1 MKIKLFGNIALYIT
15 WSMVIGFF
23 LYYLSIL
30 GAMAYLLFIDG
41 SSGGF
46 GQFVSIP
53 SFILVF
59 GVGIG
64 FTIMRKHTLKEN
76 ELGKALKE
84 DFFLAG
90 WIGFLVGLGFLGAGM
105 DEQFGNIEWG
115 ISIVISNFKTITIP
129 LLYGYI
135 CGKMFEASSTKPVI
149 EWRFKKLKNYFPIRN

>member
-1 MKIKLFGNIALYIT
+1 MQIKLIGDMSIYINRNLIIGFVLMYV
-15 WSMVIGFF
+15 SMV
-23 LYYLSIL
+23 
-30 GAMAYLLFIDG
+30 GAMAYVLFIDG
-41 SSGGF
+41 AAGGF

-64 FTIMRKHTLKEN
+64 FTLMRKHTLKEN
-76 ELGKALKE
+76 ELGKALKK
-84 DFFLAG
+84 DFIFAG

-115 ISIVISNFKTITIP
+115 ISIIVSNLKTVTIP

-135 CGKMFEASSTKPVI
+135 CGNMFEASCTKPI
-149 EWRFKKLKNYFPIRN
+149 SK

>member
-1 MKIKLFGNIALYIT
+1 MQIKLIGDMSIYINRNLIIGFVLMYV
-15 WSMVIGFF
+15 SMV
-23 LYYLSIL
+23 
-30 GAMAYLLFIDG
+30 GAMAYVLFIDG
-41 SSGGF
+41 AAGGF

-64 FTIMRKHTLKEN
+64 FTLMRKHTLKEN
-76 ELGKALKE
+76 ELGKALKK
-84 DFFLAG
+84 DFILAG

-115 ISIVISNFKTITIP
+115 ISIVVSNLKTVTIP

-135 CGKMFEASSTKPVI
+135 CGNMFEASCTKPI
-149 EWRFKKLKNYFPIRN
+149 SK

>member
-1 MKIKLFGNIALYIT
+1 MQIKLIGDMSIYINRNLIIGFVLMYV
-15 WSMVIGFF
+15 SMV
-23 LYYLSIL
+23 
-30 GAMAYLLFIDG
+30 GAMAYVLFIDG
-41 SSGGF
+41 AAGGF

-64 FTIMRKHTLKEN
+64 FTLMRKHTLKEN
-76 ELGKALKE
+76 ELGKALKK
-84 DFFLAG
+84 DFIFAG

-115 ISIVISNFKTITIP
+115 ISIVVSNLKTVTIP

-135 CGKMFEASSTKPVI
+135 CGNMFEASCTKPI
-149 EWRFKKLKNYFPIRN
+149 SK

>member
-1 MKIKLFGNIALYIT
+1 MQIKLIGDMSIYINRNLT
-15 WSMVIGFF
+15 IGAVLMYVSMV
-23 LYYLSIL
+23 
-30 GAMAYLLFIDG
+30 GAMAYVLFIDG
-41 SSGGF
+41 AAGSF

-64 FTIMRKHTLKEN
+64 FTLMRKHTLKEN
-76 ELGKALKE
+76 ELGKALKK
-84 DFFLAG
+84 DFIFAG

-115 ISIVISNFKTITIP
+115 ISIIVSKLKTVTIP

-135 CGKMFEASSTKPVI
+135 CGNMFEASCTKPI
-149 EWRFKKLKNYFPIRN
+149 SK

>member
-1 MKIKLFGNIALYIT
+1 MQIKLIGDMSIYINRNLT
-15 WSMVIGFF
+15 IGAVLMYVSMV
-23 LYYLSIL
+23 
-30 GAMAYLLFIDG
+30 GAMAYVLFIDG
-41 SSGGF
+41 AAGGF

-64 FTIMRKHTLKEN
+64 FTLMRKHTLKEN
-76 ELGKALKE
+76 ELGKALKK
-84 DFFLAG
+84 DFIFAG

-115 ISIVISNFKTITIP
+115 ISIVVSNLKTVTIP

-135 CGKMFEASSTKPVI
+135 CGNMFEASCTKPI
-149 EWRFKKLKNYFPIRN
+149 SK

>member
-1 MKIKLFGNIALYIT
+1 MKIKLFGNVAIYLS
-15 WSMVIGFF
+15 WSLVIGFF

-30 GAMAYLLFIDG
+30 GAMAYALFIDG
-41 SSGGF
+41 VAGGF
-46 GQFVSIP
+46 GQFISIP

-76 ELGKALKE
+76 ELGKALKK
-84 DFFLAG
+84 DFILAG

-115 ISIVISNFKTITIP
+115 ISIVVSNLKTVTIP

-135 CGKMFEASSTKPVI
+135 CGNMLEASLTKPI
-149 EWRFKKLKNYFPIRN
+149 TD

>member
-1 MKIKLFGNIALYIT
+1 MKIKLFGKVVVYISR
-15 WSMVIGFF
+15 SMAVGFF

-30 GAMAYLLFIDG
+30 GAMAYVLFIDAAA
-41 SSGGF
+41 GGF

-90 WIGFLVGLGFLGAGM
+90 WIGFLIGLGFLGAGM

-115 ISIVISNFKTITIP
+115 ISIVISNFKTVTIP

-135 CGKMFEASSTKPVI
+135 CGKMFEASLTKPVI
-149 EWRFKKLKNYFPIRN
+149 E

>member
-1 MKIKLFGNIALYIT
+1 MKIKLFGNIAVYLT

-115 ISIVISNFKTITIP
+115 ISIVISNFKTVTIP

-135 CGKMFEASSTKPVI
+135 CGNMLADSLTKPI
-149 EWRFKKLKNYFPIRN
+149 TDWKIQKSKPW